1 MTKSIF
7 AKLPS
12 VDTVIISEPIKSKY
26 QNLEINFLSFCARK
40 VLDKIRKDF
49 QQHPDKFQD
58 KSREELL
65 ETVSISTI
73 EKIENLLESSLKY
86 VVNGTGV
93 ILHTGL
99 GRAPFS
105 KSAQKNITDVVSNY
119 SNIELD
125 LSSGK
130 RGERLEHVEEILCFL
145 SKSESAAVVN
155 NNAAAVLIA
164 LNTFAKGKEVI
175 VSRGQLI
182 EIGGSFRLPDVFE
195 QSGAIMKEVGTTNKT
210 KLQDYEKAIN
220 ENTGAILI
228 AHSSNYRV
236 LGFTEE
242 VPIADLVSLTKKQ
255 KISLIYDLGGGVFLD
270 LVKFNLPYEP
280 VVSENVKLGVDV
292 VTFSGDKVL
301 GGPQSGILVGKKS
314 AIRAIRENPMMR
326 ALRCDKLIYAALEA
340 TLKSYLDP
348 EKRVS
353 ELPVFRMLLEK
364 LPDQE
369 QRIQKLCDKTKG
381 RLDPAIKI
389 KIEEGSSEIGSGA
402 LPLEEIPSMVL
413 RIEMNNQSP
422 IKTAQHFRNGKTPII
437 GYIKDEGF
445 YLNFRTIRDDELN
458 IISEKIISLV

>member
-1 MTKSIF
+1 MAKSIF

-12 VDTVIISEPIKSKY
+12 VDSVIISEPIKSKF
-26 QNLEINFLSFCARK
+26 QNLEINFLSFFSRK
-40 VLDKIRKDF
+40 VLDIIRKDF
-49 QQHPDKFQD
+49 QKHPDKYQN

-65 ETVSISTI
+65 ETVSKATIRKI
-73 EKIENLLESSLKY
+73 EKLLDPSLKH

-93 ILHTGL
+93 VLHTGL
-99 GRAPFS
+99 GRAPFP
-105 KSAQKNITDVVSNY
+105 KAAQKNISDVIANF

-125 LSSGK
+125 VNSGK
-130 RGERLEHVEEILCFL
+130 RGERLEHVEEILCYL
-145 SKSESAAVVN
+145 SKSESAAIVN
-155 NNAAAVLIA
+155 NNAGAVLIA

-220 ENTGAILI
+220 KNTGAILI
-228 AHSSNYRV
+228 AHSSNYRI

-242 VPIADLVSLTKKQ
+242 VAITDLVALTKKY
-255 KISLIYDLGGGVFLD
+255 KIVLIYDLGGGVFLD

-301 GGPQSGILVGKKS
+301 GGPQSGILVGKKT
-314 AIRAIRENPMMR
+314 AIKAIRENPMMR

-340 TLKSYLDP
+340 TLKIYLDP
-348 EKRVS
+348 EERVK
-353 ELPVFRMLLEK
+353 ELPVFRMLFEK
-364 LPDQE
+364 LAAQD
-369 QRIQKLCDKTKG
+369 QRIQKLFAIIEGKI
-381 RLDPAIKI
+381 DPSII
-389 KIEEGSSEIGSGA
+389 LKIEEGTSEIGSGA
-402 LPLEEIPSMVL
+402 LPLAEIPSMVV
-413 RIEMNNQSP
+413 RIEVKKQSP
-422 IKTAQHFRNGKTPII
+422 IKIAQHFRNGKIPII
-437 GYIKDEGF
+437 GYIKDDGY